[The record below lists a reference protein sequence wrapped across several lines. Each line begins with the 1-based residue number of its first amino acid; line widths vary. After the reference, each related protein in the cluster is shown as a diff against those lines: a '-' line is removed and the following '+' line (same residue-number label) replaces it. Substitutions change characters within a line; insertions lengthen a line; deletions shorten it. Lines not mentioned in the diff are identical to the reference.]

1 MKTKLILAVTCLVA
15 ILFVTFGKN
24 SYERRQ
30 KMRIPKMLTL
40 GLVIVALTFVGTWAY
55 AQETPP
61 TEPAKSKW
69 EFDLVP
75 YFWMAGLSGDMTV
88 RGVPLSV
95 SESFSDILSNLDFGA
110 QLHMEAHKGR
120 WGIFLD
126 GTYLSLSSNGD
137 ATRVR
142 SGPRGRL
149 ELTTQVNVDVDIT
162 EWLVEF
168 GGTYNAARWPLG
180 TGGSALAL
188 DILGGGRYWYVKTDV
203 DVGINQTLG
212 DFGRYL
218 SSSISVTKDWI
229 DPFVGARL
237 IFDLPKNFMVVLR
250 SDVGG
255 FDVGSKISWNLAGYV
270 GYNIS
275 RVVSLWAGY
284 RALYVDYESGSGTD
298 KFVFDTWMY
307 GPAIGIGF
315 RF

>member
-1 MKTKLILAVTCLVA
+1 
-15 ILFVTFGKN
+15 
-24 SYERRQ
+24 
-30 KMRIPKMLTL
+30 MRIAKMLTL
-40 GLVIVALTFVGTWAY
+40 GLVIIAFTFVGTWAY
-55 AQETPP
+55 AQESLPA
-61 TEPAKSKW
+61 EPAKNKW
-69 EFDLVP
+69 EFDIMP

-88 RGVPLSV
+88 HGVPVHV
-95 SESFSDILSNLDFGA
+95 SESFSDIWSNLDFGA
-110 QLHMEAHKGR
+110 QLHVEAHKGR
-120 WGIFLD
+120 WGVFLD
-126 GTYLSLSSNGD
+126 GTYLSLSSDGD

-142 SGPRGRL
+142 SGPGGRL
-149 ELTTQVNVDVDIT
+149 EPTTQIDVDVDIA

-218 SSSISVTKDWI
+218 SSSIDVTKDWI

-237 IFDLPKNFMVVLR
+237 IFELPKNFMVALR

-275 RVVSLWAGY
+275 RVVSFLAGY

-298 KFVFDTWMY
+298 KFKFNTWMY